1 MAEVIVTDKP
11 QQDPEIHRMFK
22 KTMLAATMSAIS
34 ALFLAPAALAQSS
47 TANLKVIGL
56 TANNELI
63 GFTTAAPR
71 LTSRL
76 IGTIAGTR
84 AADSEIVGIDYR
96 VQDGKLY
103 AVGRGGGVYTIDT
116 ANATATLVSQ
126 LTVALE
132 GTRFG
137 VDFNPAADRLR
148 IVSDS
153 GQNLRHNVNAGGVTL
168 LDLPLNNGAMPP
180 VAVTGIASAAYT
192 NNDDAVVNPLAALT
206 GTVLYNINATT
217 GSLVIQIPPNAGGI
231 NNVGTLGLLEV
242 SGRVGFDIY
251 TVSSRSGTT
260 LSNLGYASI
269 SNASGASQ
277 LYSVDLSSGVAKSL
291 GLMRTRAPLVDIA
304 LPIAQ

>member
-1 MAEVIVTDKP
+1 
-11 QQDPEIHRMFK
+11 MFK
-22 KTMLAATMSAIS
+22 KTMLAATMSAAC

-63 GFTTAAPR
+63 SFTTSAPR

-76 IGTIAGTR
+76 IGTVAGTR
-84 AADSEIVGIDYR
+84 AADSVIVGIDYR

-116 ANATATLVSQ
+116 SNATATLVSQ
-126 LTVALE
+126 LTIALE
-132 GTRFG
+132 GGRFG

-180 VAVTGIASAAYT
+180 VAVTGVASAAYT

-251 TVSSRSGTT
+251 TVTSRGGTT
-260 LSNLGYASI
+260 TSNLGFASI
-269 SNASGASQ
+269 SNAAGASQ